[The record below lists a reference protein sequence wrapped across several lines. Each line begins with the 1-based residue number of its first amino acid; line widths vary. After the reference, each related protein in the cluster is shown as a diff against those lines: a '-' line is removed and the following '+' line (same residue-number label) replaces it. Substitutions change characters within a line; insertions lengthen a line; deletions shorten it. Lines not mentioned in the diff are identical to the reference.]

1 MARVRV
7 EYAKSLLRETELSI
21 AEIAYR
27 VGCTNQSHFS
37 VLFHRAT
44 AMTPSMFRQQR

>member
-21 AEIAYR
+21 TEIAHR